1 MNYAAALPLE
11 GRPMTTD
18 DIFAAVTA
26 LLPRLEAS
34 LDECDR
40 LGCMPDDICEALREA
55 GAFRIAF
62 PRYLGGPEMTLLDQ
76 TRLIELMSRANPS
89 IGWTIMILADSGYF
103 AGTLD
108 PALARAF
115 WPRLDMATSAV
126 SRPPAR
132 AEPVA
137 GGYRISG
144 RLGFASGVRNAD
156 RVSIY
161 CHLYRDGQPELCP
174 DGTPVLYNAFLPRE
188 AFTIHDAWDTIG
200 MRGTGSTQI
209 SVEGYEVP
217 AAHFRASQDN
227 ATLAVPPLS
236 RYETLMFA
244 NQLGVILG
252 TTRAILE
259 KAEQRLEK
267 KLTPALT
274 PLVDEYR
281 FKVGVPHAWGLWEA
295 ARAYAYEVIGQA
307 DALIF
312 ADRPVG
318 PDVMARVITM
328 TVMAPDLCR
337 RAADEMLELLGS
349 DPIFRSAGLE
359 RLYADLR
366 VGSTHIISRKET
378 LARVPALWAEARAT
392 GTPSHPA

>member
-11 GRPMTTD
+11 GKPMTTD

-26 LLPRLEAS
+26 LLPRLAEAR
-34 LDECDR
+34 DECDE
-40 LGCMPDDICEALREA
+40 LGRMPDDICEALREA

-62 PRYLGGPEMTLLDQ
+62 PKTMGGPEMTLLDQ
-76 TRLIELMSRANPS
+76 TRLIEKIARANPS
-89 IGWTIMILADSGYF
+89 VGWNIMILADSGYF
-103 AGTLD
+103 AGMFE

-126 SRPPAR
+126 SRPPAK
-132 AEPVA
+132 AEPIP

-161 CHLYRDGQPELCP
+161 CHLYRDGQPELGP
-174 DGTPVLYNAFLPRE
+174 DGKPALYNAFLPAE

-209 SVEGYEVP
+209 SVEGFDVP
-217 AAHFRASQDN
+217 AAHFHANRDHTALS
-227 ATLAVPPLS
+227 VPPLS

-259 KAEQRLEK
+259 DAEARLEK

-295 ARAYAYEVIGQA
+295 AKSYAYEVIGQA
-307 DALIF
+307 DDLIF
-312 ADRPVG
+312 ADQPVG
-318 PDVMARVITM
+318 PDVMARVISM
-328 TVMAPDLCR
+328 TVMAPELCR

-349 DPIFRSAGLE
+349 DPIFRSVGLE

-378 LARVPALWAEARAT
+378 LARVPALWAEARAS
-392 GTPSHPA
+392 GRPAHQV